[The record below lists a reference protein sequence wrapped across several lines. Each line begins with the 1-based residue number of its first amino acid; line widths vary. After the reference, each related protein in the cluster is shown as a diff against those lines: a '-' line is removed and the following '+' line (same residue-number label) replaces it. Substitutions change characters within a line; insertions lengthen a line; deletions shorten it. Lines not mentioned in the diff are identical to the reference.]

1 MSLSSEKVVASLTKV
16 ALLMLVLLLARP
28 SQLVAAQEDE
38 PQLELRLSRDFG
50 YGSGLQIQGRF
61 SYRVSGPDDLVRVQ
75 FLLDDEVI
83 GEATEPPFRLRFQT
97 GDYELGWHT
106 LSAVGYTADGR
117 ELRSETLQRN
127 FVPAQNSIYIII
139 AAAGL
144 IVAFRAVSYFL
155 TRDRSGGQQRQ
166 GYGIYGGA
174 VCPKCGRP
182 FSRHWWSPGLLV
194 GRLDRCPHCGKWS
207 LVSRAT
213 PQMLASAEAFA
224 RELDEEAQA
233 EVEMV
238 EEDEQEK
245 LRRRI
250 EESRYDS

>member
-1 MSLSSEKVVASLTKV
+1 MREIRMSWVKV
-16 ALLMLVLLLARP
+16 ALVVLFVLFLAGP
-28 SQLVAAQEDE
+28 AQLVGAQEAE
-38 PQLELRLSRDFG
+38 PQLELGLSRDFG

-83 GEATEPPFRLRFQT
+83 GEDTEPPFRLRFQT

-106 LSAVGYTADGR
+106 LSAVGYTAGGS
-117 ELRSETLQRN
+117 ELRSETIQRN
-127 FVPAQNSIYIII
+127 FVSGQTSLYIVI
-139 AAAGL
+139 AAVVL
-144 IVAFRAVSYFL
+144 VVAFRAVSHFL
-155 TRDRSGGQQRQ
+155 TRDRSGGQQRK
-166 GYGIYGGA
+166 GYGMYGGA

-207 LVSRAT
+207 LVGRAT

-224 RELDEEAQA
+224 QELDEEAQA
-233 EVEMV
+233 EAEIH